1 MLPVRWNGEEA
12 VEVDSLVLDIV
23 VTADVEDI
31 RLDRSGSGEAE
42 EKKLLV

>member
-12 VEVDSLVLDIV
+12 VDSVLDI

-42 EKKLLV
+42 E

>member
-12 VEVDSLVLDIV
+12 VEVDSVLDI

-31 RLDRSGSGEAE
+31 RLDRSGSGEAGE
-42 EKKLLV
+42 